1 MSTLNETPRGERT
14 HIAFFG
20 RRNAGKSSLVN
31 ALAGQPVAIVSPVKG
46 TTTDPVYKSMELLP
60 LGPVELIDTPGLDD
74 EGDLGGLRV
83 QRTREV
89 LERTDI
95 AVVVTDASQS
105 CCDAERELLATLR
118 EKAIPFVWVRNKI
131 DLGTAEEPHPIE
143 GGKSID
149 VSAVSGEGVDAL
161 RRLLA
166 SMVPETGAERT
177 ILQDLIKPNEVVVL
191 VTPIDSAAPKGRLI
205 LPQQETL
212 RDVLDRGA
220 VAVVAREA
228 ELREALRR
236 LSEPPALVV
245 TDSQAFA
252 VVSQIVPREI
262 PLTSFSIL
270 FARYKGDLDELVRG
284 ANKMRHLQ
292 EGDRIL
298 IAEGCT
304 HLRKKE
310 DIGTVKIPKLLQKKT
325 GKTFRFTTVSGM
337 GYPPDLSEYA
347 LVIHCGGC
355 MLNRREVCHR
365 IRLATEA
372 GVAIT
377 NYGVALAELNG
388 ILHRCLE
395 ALREVPGER
404 GSK

>member
-20 RRNAGKSSLVN
+20 CRNAGKSSLVN
-31 ALAGQPVAIVSPVKG
+31 VLAGQPVAIVSSVKG

-74 EGDLGGLRV
+74 EGELGGLRV

-95 AVVVTDASQS
+95 AVIVTDASQLS
-105 CCDAERELLATLR
+105 CSLEQELVATLR
-118 EKAIPFVWVRNKI
+118 EKSIPFVWVRNKI
-131 DLGTAEEPHPIE
+131 DLGTTGNPFPCE

-149 VSAVSGEGVDAL
+149 VSAVTGEGVDEL

-166 SMVPETGAERT
+166 SMVPEAGAERT
-177 ILQDLIKPNEVVVL
+177 LLQGLIKPNDVVVL

-220 VAVVAREA
+220 VALVARET
-228 ELREALRR
+228 ELQEAFHR
-236 LSEPPALVV
+236 LAAPPVLVV

-252 VVSQIVPREI
+252 AVSRIVPRDI

-284 ANKMRHLQ
+284 AQKIDTLQ

-355 MLNRREVCHR
+355 MLNRREICHR

-372 GVAIT
+372 GVPIT
-377 NYGVALAELNG
+377 NYGVALAALNG
-388 ILHRCLE
+388 ILPRCLE
-395 ALREVPGER
+395 PFHGVR
-404 GSK
+404 